1 MGGRL
6 FSQRPSCPLVPGSFD
21 IKDSRLTRRTN
32 GVCVMG
38 LGA

>member
-6 FSQRPSCPLVPGSFD
+6 FSQRTSRPLVPGSFD
-21 IKDSRLTRRTN
+21 IKHGRLTRRTS
-32 GVCVMG
+32 GVTE